1 MSYTVTVFQFEIRYQ
16 HILNFSQIAR
26 KVLSPY
32 VRLAQSI
39 NLENQNTVNERV
51 ILNFEDEDY
60 IIIANWD
67 RILIKA
73 QGDTKKYIAKNSPI
87 EAPFFSM
94 LEHIRKLEEFGSI
107 TSVLFAMNAIK
118 KLDKKKDALVNHVME
133 KVVSA
138 EAATIVDN
146 TTDLALQL
154 TDKKSGAEKNVT
166 FGPYFGEHEL
176 TKRPIIPVNIE
187 SLGDVYFFGGM
198 VEYRYFETRKD
209 VSFADF
215 KKIVKEAETSIEKV
229 WKIL

>member
-60 IIIANWD
+60 TIIANWD

-73 QGDTKKYIAKNSPI
+73 QGETKKYTAKNSPI

-118 KLDKKKDALVNHVME
+118 KLDKKEEDLVDHVIE
-133 KVVSA
+133 KAVSN
-138 EAATIVDN
+138 EASKILDN

-154 TDKKSGAEKNVT
+154 TDKKSGLEQSVT

-176 TKRPIIPVNIE
+176 TKRAIIPVNIE
-187 SLGDVYFFGGM
+187 SLGDIDFFGGM
-198 VEYRYFETRKD
+198 VEYKYFETRKD
-209 VSFADF
+209 VSFTDF
-215 KKIVKEAETSIEKV
+215 EKIVKEAESSIEKV